1 MKKLIALFMLLIFV
15 VTLLF
20 GCSANLAESSEE
32 QPLINEDGIVVYNW
46 GEYISNGDDD
56 TLDVIKDF
64 TEKTGIKV
72 NYQTFAS
79 NEELYTKMKS
89 GAAVYDVII
98 PSDYMISKMISE
110 NMLSELNF
118 DNIPNYKYIDT
129 ELTKKF
135 DYDPEHKFSV
145 PYTWGRVALLY
156 NKNIVKDKIDS
167 WSALWDSKY
176 DNKIL
181 MFDNS
186 RDAFGIAQK
195 LLGYSFNSTN
205 EDEWKKAAELLKEQ
219 KPLVRSY
226 VMDQIFPMMSSGEAA
241 LAPYYIG
248 DALIIMDQNEDVEF
262 VVPKEGTNLFV
273 DAMCVPSNSKNKEAA
288 EAFINYMCSYEPA
301 MANAEYICYSSPHID
316 VMKDHKDYLREEY
329 GDWAVE
335 AIYPQELSKCE
346 VFLNLDSKTG
356 KLQTDLWLEVRAGS
370 NYTRSVICVCSVMGI
385 LIFAIVFAKIEKH
398 KKDKFIYS

>member
-1 MKKLIALFMLLIFV
+1 MKKIIALSLCFCLALC
-15 VTLLF
+15 LSA
-20 GCSANLAESSEE
+20 CSKNTDSISDNT
-32 QPLINEDGIVVYNW
+32 PTSDNEIVVYNW

-56 TLDVIKDF
+56 TLDVVKDF

-110 NMLSELNF
+110 GMLAELDF
-118 DNIPNYKYIDT
+118 KNIPNYQYIDK
-129 ELTKKF
+129 ELSAKF
-135 DYDPEHKFSV
+135 DYDPEHKYSV

-156 NKNIVKDKIDS
+156 NKNVVTEEIDS
-167 WSALWDSKY
+167 WDVLWDKKY

-205 EDEWKKAAELLKEQ
+205 ETEWNEAAELLKKQ

-248 DALIIMDQNEDVEF
+248 DALIIMEQNEDVSF

-273 DAMCVPSNSKNKEAA
+273 DAMCVPSNSKKKQAA

-301 MANAEYICYSSPHID
+301 MANAEYICYSSPHVEVIT
-316 VMKDHKDYLREEY
+316 DHKEYLREEY
-329 GDWAVE
+329 GEWAVE
-335 AIYPQELSKCE
+335 AIYPEELGECE

-370 NYTRSVICVCSVMGI
+370 NYTRSVICVCSVMVL
-385 LIFAIVFAKIEKH
+385 LIGGIVFAKIKKH
-398 KKDKFIYS
+398 RKDKFIYS

>member
-1 MKKLIALFMLLIFV
+1 M
-15 VTLLF
+15 
-20 GCSANLAESSEE
+20 LAE
-32 QPLINEDGIVVYNW
+32 
-46 GEYISNGDDD
+46 
-56 TLDVIKDF
+56 LDFK
-64 TEKTGIKV
+64 
-72 NYQTFAS
+72 
-79 NEELYTKMKS
+79 
-89 GAAVYDVII
+89 
-98 PSDYMISKMISE
+98 
-110 NMLSELNF
+110 
-118 DNIPNYKYIDT
+118 NIPNYQYIDK
-129 ELTKKF
+129 ELSAKF
-135 DYDPEHKFSV
+135 DYDPEHKYSV

-156 NKNIVKDKIDS
+156 NKNVVTEEIDS
-167 WSALWDSKY
+167 WDVLWDKKY

-205 EDEWKKAAELLKEQ
+205 ETEWNEAAELLKKQ

-248 DALIIMDQNEDVEF
+248 DAIIIMEQNEDVSF

-273 DAMCVPSNSKNKEAA
+273 DAMCVPSNSKNKESA

-301 MANAEYICYSSPHID
+301 MANAEFISYSSPHIE
-316 VMKDHKDYLREEY
+316 VMKDHKVYLSEEY
-329 GDWAVE
+329 GEWAVE
-335 AIYPQELSKCE
+335 AIYPEELGECE

-370 NYTRSVICVCSVMGI
+370 NYTRSVICVCSVMVL
-385 LIFAIVFAKIEKH
+385 LIGGIVFAKIKKH
-398 KKDKFIYS
+398 RKDKFIYS